1 MLINYQKIRS
11 LDSFSLMSLS
21 LLTGLGQMG
30 VGGGGGGGMVL
41 TLSLSDCLIE
51 FCKVT
56 LTLRLEPNPMM

>member
-30 VGGGGGGGMVL
+30 VGGGGGMVL